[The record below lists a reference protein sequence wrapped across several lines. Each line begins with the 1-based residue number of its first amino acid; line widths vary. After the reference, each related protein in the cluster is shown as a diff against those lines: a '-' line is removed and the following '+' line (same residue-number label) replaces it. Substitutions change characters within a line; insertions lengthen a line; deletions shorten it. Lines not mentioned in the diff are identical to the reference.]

1 MKLCTCPG
9 LHALYD
15 DKGVVKCTLC
25 HGVVDACKTRSYR
38 LYLKA
43 KKEEE
48 EENAKSVGR

>member
-15 DKGVVKCTLC
+15 DKGVVKCTKC
-25 HGVVDACKTRSYR
+25 SGVVDACKARSYR
-38 LYLKA
+38 IYLKA

-48 EENAKSVGR
+48 ENDIKMGR